1 MPRSI
6 RFGGAQYVRGCRAC
20 AFGVDGSY
28 ALVVRLAFMAQVSGY
43 PPIIILKDDVDAS
56 QGIGQIISNINACE
70 QVVEVLHS
78 TLGPRGMDKLIQ
90 GSDGK
95 VTISNDGATI
105 LRVLE
110 VVHPAARLLAD
121 IAKSQ
126 DEEVGDGT
134 TSVVLLAGELLR
146 QAKGFLEDGV
156 HPRVIIYAYREAHRM
171 ISERLKQIAVDVSGQ
186 LKVLRADPER
196 VSTEEREAARALLQ
210 RCAGTAL
217 NSKLIAQYREFFAGI
232 AVDAVLALDDD
243 LDLDMIGVKKVN
255 GGSVTDSCL
264 VAGVGFKKTF
274 SYAGFE
280 QQPKKIHQPKI
291 LLLNLELEL
300 KSEKENAEVRVQS
313 AAAYQQIVD
322 AEWNIIYEKLEK
334 IVATGARVV
343 LSRLAIGDLATQ
355 YFADRGVFC
364 AGRVPDAD
372 LQRVARAVGAR
383 VQTTV
388 HDMRVEEALGTCE
401 WFEERQV
408 GAERF
413 NFFTGCKEARSATIL
428 LRGGSEQFLDETER
442 SLHDAIMIVRRTL
455 KYPELVAGGGA
466 VEMELS
472 KFLRERSRHIQGKA
486 QLLLAAYGKALET
499 IPRTLCENA
508 GFDATDLLNKLRAKH
523 ATSDENLWFGANL
536 ETGEPQDCWQNY
548 VWEPVLIRANAFA
561 SATEAACTILSIDET
576 LKTETSDKNDA
587 IR

>member
-1 MPRSI
+1 
-6 RFGGAQYVRGCRAC
+6 
-20 AFGVDGSY
+20 
-28 ALVVRLAFMAQVSGY
+28 MAQVSGY

-70 QVVEVLHS
+70 QVVDVLRS

-90 GSDGK
+90 GGDGK

-105 LRVLE
+105 LRVLQI
-110 VVHPAARLLAD
+110 VHPAARLLAD

-146 QAKGFLEDGV
+146 QAKSFLEDGV
-156 HPRVIIYAYREAHRM
+156 HPRVIMSAYRKAYQL
-171 ISERLKQIAVDVSGQ
+171 IAERLRRIAVDVAPQ
-186 LKVLRADPER
+186 LSVLMSSERASEAD
-196 VSTEEREAARALLQ
+196 TEAARSILR

-217 NSKLIAQYREFFAGI
+217 NSKLIAQYREFFAAI
-232 AVDAVLALDDD
+232 AVDAVLALDAD
-243 LDLDMIGVKKVN
+243 LDLDLIGVKKVN
-255 GGSVTDSCL
+255 GGSVSDSSL
-264 VAGVGFKKTF
+264 VPGVGFKKTF

-280 QQPKKIHQPKI
+280 QQPKKIHRPKI

-355 YFADRGVFC
+355 YFADREIFC

-388 HDMRVEEALGTCE
+388 HDMRIEDALGTCE

-413 NFFTGCKEARSATIL
+413 NFFTGCKEAKSATIL

-455 KYPELVAGGGA
+455 KYPQLVAGGGA

-472 KFLRERSRHIQGKA
+472 KYLREHSRRIQGKA
-486 QLLLAAYGKALET
+486 QLLIAAYAKALET

-508 GFDATDLLNKLRAKH
+508 GFDTTDLMNKLRAKH
-523 ATSDENLWFGANL
+523 ATSEENQWVGANL
-536 ETGEPQDCWQNY
+536 ETGEPHDCWENY
-548 VWEPVLIRANAFA
+548 IWEPALIRSNAFA
-561 SATEAACTILSIDET
+561 AATEAACTILSVDET
-576 LKTETSDKNDA
+576 LKTETGERDA
-587 IR
+587 GAGLVPGHGTGGRHRA

>member
-1 MPRSI
+1 MT
-6 RFGGAQYVRGCRAC
+6 
-20 AFGVDGSY
+20 
-28 ALVVRLAFMAQVSGY
+28 QVSGY

-70 QVVEVLHS
+70 QVVDVLRS

-110 VVHPAARLLAD
+110 IVHPAARLLAD

-134 TSVVLLAGELLR
+134 TSVVLLSGELLR
-146 QAKGFLEDGV
+146 QAKSFLEEGV
-156 HPRVIIYAYREAHRM
+156 HPRVIVNAYRKAHQL
-171 ISERLKQIAVDVSGQ
+171 IAERLQQIAVDVAPQ
-186 LKVLRADPER
+186 LAALRD
-196 VSTEEREAARALLQ
+196 STRTSEAEAARSTLR
-210 RCAGTAL
+210 RCASTAL
-217 NSKLIAQYREFFAGI
+217 NSKLIAQYREFFAAI
-232 AVDAVLALDDD
+232 AVDAVLALDAD
-243 LDLDMIGVKKVN
+243 LDLEMIGVKKVH
-255 GGSVTDSCL
+255 GGSVSDSCL
-264 VAGVGFKKTF
+264 IPGVGFKKTF

-355 YFADRGVFC
+355 YFADREIFC

-383 VQTTV
+383 VQTTA
-388 HDMRVEEALGTCE
+388 HNMRIEESLGYCE
-401 WFEERQV
+401 CFEERQV

-413 NFFTGCKEARSATIL
+413 NFFTGCKEAQSATIL

-455 KYPELVAGGGA
+455 KYPHLVAGGGA

-472 KFLRERSRHIQGKA
+472 KFLREYSRRIQGKA
-486 QLLLAAYGKALET
+486 QLLIAAYAKALET

-508 GFDATDLLNKLRAKH
+508 GFDPTDLLNKLRAKH
-523 ATSDENLWFGANL
+523 ATSEENQWVGANL
-536 ETGEPQDCWQNY
+536 ETGEPHDCWENY
-548 VWEPVLIRANAFA
+548 IWEPALIRTNAFA
-561 SATEAACTILSIDET
+561 AATEAACTILSVDET
-576 LKTETSDKNDA
+576 LKTETSDRGDGMA
-587 IR
+587 GPGAGYSGGPVGRRQG